1 MRPSQMG
8 THTSDKGLFQKGLKK
23 SLTKK
28 RNTCPPTA
36 KVFLE
41 RPTTQKGSK
50 KSLHTQKGSKKSLR
64 HWRPMRPSQTGTHTS
79 DKALFQKGLKK
90 NVWHLPPHCQ
100 GFFGTSHHTKRVQKK
115 PSHTKRVQKKPST
128 LEAHEA
134 KSNGNPYVWQ
144 GTIPERSEKKPDQ
157 KTEHLPPHCQG
168 FFWNVPPH
176 KNGPKKAFTYRKGP
190 KKTFD
195 TGGPWGQMGTHTSDK
210 GLFQKGLK
218 KNLTR
223 KRNTCPHTAKVFF
236 GTSHTQK
243 GSKRSL
249 RTQKGS
255 KKSLRHWRPMRP
267 SQMGTH
273 TSDTCPHT
281 AKVFLG
287 RPTTQKGSKKSLR
300 TQKVQKKPQVGTH
313 TSDKGL
319 SQKGLKKAWP
329 EPTTRKGSKKSLRK
343 QVGKKA
349 LTSKTNAYSHTG
361 DTRAWVM
368 VNHRKG
374 SKKSPA
380 GTEKNPA
387 RFWVV
392 QHQQIAQLPNRQR
405 NAPPVKLSAAPT
417 VVSTRS
423 APWIGEDLSDSHEL
437 HQTRKHPTIPRSR
450 LRVWLVADAVTKLL
464 VVCSCQCSYPA
475 GNDHIPYYPAWKKEN
490 HRLKSAGW

>member
-8 THTSDKGLFQKGLKK
+8 THTSDKRLFQKGLKK

-28 RNTCPPTA
+28 RLPPHCQGFFGTSHHT
-36 KVFLE
+36 KRV
-41 RPTTQKGSK
+41 QKKPS
-50 KSLHTQKGSKKSLR
+50 HTKRVQKSLR

-90 NVWHLPPHCQ
+90 PDQKKEHLPPHCQ
-100 GFFGTSHHTKRVQKK
+100 CFFGTSHHTKRVQKSLRTQK
-115 PSHTKRVQKKPST
+115 GPKKTFDTGGPWGQVKWEPIRLTPAPTLPSFFWDVPPRKNGPKKAFDTGGPWGQVKREPIRLTRGYSRKVWKKAWPKNGTPAPTAKVFLEHPTTQKGSKKSLHIQKGSKKT
-128 LEAHEA
+128 LRHWRPMRP
-134 KSNGNPYVWQ
+134 NGNSYVWQ
-144 GTIPERSEKKPDQ
+144 GTIPERSEKKLDQ

-176 KNGPKKAFTYRKGP
+176 KKGPKKAFTH
-190 KKTFD
+190 KK
-195 TGGPWGQMGTHTSDK
+195 
-210 GLFQKGLK
+210 
-218 KNLTR
+218 
-223 KRNTCPHTAKVFF
+223 
-236 GTSHTQK
+236 
-243 GSKRSL
+243 
-249 RTQKGS
+249 
-255 KKSLRHWRPMRP
+255 MRP

-387 RFWVV
+387 RTTSAEDFAHSSKLDGWSTKPK
-392 QHQQIAQLPNRQR
+392 QNLRTREQNRRSGSGSYLITLCASNLRLHLKTDKIHHYAIA
-405 NAPPVKLSAAPT
+405 T
-417 VVSTRS
+417 
-423 APWIGEDLSDSHEL
+423 
-437 HQTRKHPTIPRSR
+437 
-450 LRVWLVADAVTKLL
+450 
-464 VVCSCQCSYPA
+464 
-475 GNDHIPYYPAWKKEN
+475 DH
-490 HRLKSAGW
+490 